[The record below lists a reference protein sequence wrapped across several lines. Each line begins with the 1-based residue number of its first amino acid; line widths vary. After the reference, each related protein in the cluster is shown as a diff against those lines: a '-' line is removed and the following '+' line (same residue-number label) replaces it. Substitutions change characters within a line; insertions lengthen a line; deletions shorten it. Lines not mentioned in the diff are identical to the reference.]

1 MRLSP
6 APDRCSS
13 TSAQTREAAAD
24 FLIPL
29 GMPFEKN
36 RPERVTETR
45 FALATDGSSGRP
57 SSLGLRVEMQLKRL
71 LLGRRLATH
80 EQAEQRIGVVAGIP
94 AIGLDGLASSS
105 YGPEAALT
113 ILIPLGAAGPAYIG
127 PVALVILALLAILY
141 VSYRQTIAAYPSGGG
156 SYTVAKQNLGTNLGL
171 LAASALLLDYVLN
184 VAVAISAGVAALT
197 SAFPALH
204 KYTLPLCLIVLALV
218 TLTNLR
224 GTAEAGFAFS
234 FPTYLFV
241 GTFAFVIAVGLFK
254 AFRGGGHPEPV
265 VPPPPLPA
273 AVAGLSVWVLM
284 RSFASGCTAMTGVEA
299 VSNGVTAFREPAV
312 KNAQRTLTGI
322 VTILAALLA
331 GIAYLSRAY
340 GIGAMHQTQSH
351 YQSVL
356 SQLVGA
362 VMGRGV
368 VYYVA
373 MGSLLA
379 VLALSANTS
388 FVGFPRLCRLI
399 AADNFLP
406 HAFAIVGRRLVYSVG
421 IVFLT
426 CTAGALLIAFGG
438 ITDRLI
444 PLFAVGAFAAFTLS
458 QAGMVVHW
466 RRELKRAGGDAS
478 QRSRNRIRLG
488 VNALGALATGVALV
502 IILLAKF
509 REGAWIT
516 LIGVPVLLTVFKM
529 VKRHYL
535 RAARQIRTHEPLE
548 LDLPGPPVIVVPTEG
563 WNKLTEKSLD
573 LAVRLSPDVT
583 AVHLSALNGD
593 DERTDEKLRRQWAEE
608 VVDPVRKAG
617 LTPPRLEII
626 HSPYRKFL
634 DPLLAHV
641 EKVKR
646 EFPTRQIAVIVPEVV
661 KRHWWQYLLHQYRAE
676 RLRSAL
682 LQSGDKRTVLINV
695 PWYLDD

>member
-1 MRLSP
+1 
-6 APDRCSS
+6 
-13 TSAQTREAAAD
+13 
-24 FLIPL
+24 
-29 GMPFEKN
+29 
-36 RPERVTETR
+36 
-45 FALATDGSSGRP
+45 
-57 SSLGLRVEMQLKRL
+57 MQLKRFV
-71 LLGRRLATH
+71 LGRRLATD
-80 EQAEQRIGVVAGIP
+80 EQADQKIGVAAGVP

-113 ILIPLGAAGPAYIG
+113 VLIPLGAAGLVYIG
-127 PVALVILALLAILY
+127 PVVLVILALLAILY
-141 VSYRQTIAAYPSGGG
+141 VSYRQTIAAYPTGGG
-156 SYTVAKQNLGTNLGL
+156 SYTVAKENLGTNLGL

-184 VAVAISAGVAALT
+184 VAVAISAGVAALV

-204 KYTLPLCLIVLALV
+204 KYTLPLCFAVLALV
-218 TLTNLR
+218 TLANLR

-234 FPTYLFV
+234 FPTYVFV
-241 GTFAFVIAVGLFK
+241 GTFALVIAVGLFK
-254 AFRGGGHPEPV
+254 ALRAGGHPVPA
-265 VPPPPLPA
+265 VPPAPLPA
-273 AVAGLSVWVLM
+273 AAAAGISAWLLM

-312 KNAQRTLTGI
+312 KNAQRTLTAI
-322 VTILAALLA
+322 VLILAALLA

-340 GIGAMHQTQSH
+340 RIGATHQTDAH

-362 VMGRGV
+362 VVGRGV
-368 VYYVA
+368 IYYVA

-399 AADNFLP
+399 AADHFLP
-406 HAFAIVGRRLVYSVG
+406 HAFTIVGRRLVYSVG

-426 CTAGALLIAFGG
+426 CAAGALLAAFGG

-444 PLFAVGAFAAFTLS
+444 PLFAVGAFGAFTLS

-466 RRELKRAGGDAS
+466 RRELRRGDAPT
-478 QRSRNRIRLG
+478 QRTRNRVRLA
-488 VNALGALATGVALV
+488 VNALGATATGVALLV
-502 IILLAKF
+502 ILLAKF

-516 LIGVPVLLTVFKM
+516 LVGVPVLLTVFKM

-535 RAARQIRTHEPLE
+535 RTARQIRTHAPLE
-548 LDLPGPPVIVVPTEG
+548 LDMPGPPVIVVPTEG
-563 WNKLTEKSLD
+563 WNRLTEKSLD
-573 LAVRLSPDVT
+573 LAVRLSPDVR

-593 DERTDEKLRRQWAEE
+593 DDRADETLRRQWAEE
-608 VVDPVRKAG
+608 VVEPVRKAG
-617 LTPPRLEII
+617 LTPPRLEIV

-634 DPLLAHV
+634 RPLLEHV
-641 EKVKR
+641 ERVKQ
-646 EFPTRQIAVIVPEVV
+646 EFPNRQVAVIVPEVV

-682 LQSGDKRTVLINV
+682 LRSGDKRTVLINV
-695 PWYLDD
+695 PWYLDG

>member
-1 MRLSP
+1 MRL
-6 APDRCSS
+6 
-13 TSAQTREAAAD
+13 
-24 FLIPL
+24 
-29 GMPFEKN
+29 M
-36 RPERVTETR
+36 
-45 FALATDGSSGRP
+45 
-57 SSLGLRVEMQLKRL
+57 RL
-71 LLGRRLATH
+71 VLGRRLATA
-80 EQAEQRIGVVAGIP
+80 EQADQKIGVASGVP

-113 ILIPLGAAGPAYIG
+113 ILIPLGAAGLVYIG
-127 PVALVILALLAILY
+127 PVVLVILALLGILY
-141 VSYRQTIAAYPSGGG
+141 VSYRQTIAAYPTGGG
-156 SYTVAKQNLGTNLGL
+156 SYTVAKENLGTNFGL

-204 KYTLPLCLIVLALV
+204 KYTLPLCILVLVLV
-218 TLTNLR
+218 TLANLR

-241 GTFAFVIAVGLFK
+241 GTFALVIALGLFK
-254 AFRGGGHPEPV
+254 AIRAGGHPQPV
-265 VPPPPLPA
+265 VAPPPLPPA
-273 AVAGLSVWVLM
+273 TVAGISFWLLM

-312 KNAQRTLTGI
+312 KNAQRTLTWI
-322 VTILAALLA
+322 VVILASLLA
-331 GIAYLSRAY
+331 GIVYLSRAY
-340 GIGAMHQTQSH
+340 GIGAMHQTQPH

-356 SQLVGA
+356 SQLVA
-362 VMGRGV
+362 AISGRGAI
-368 VYYVA
+368 YFVA

-388 FVGFPRLCRLI
+388 FVGFPRLCRLL
-399 AADNFLP
+399 AADHYLP
-406 HAFAIVGRRLVYSVG
+406 RAFTIVGRRLVYSVG

-426 CTAGALLIAFGG
+426 CTAAALLVAFGG

-444 PLFAVGAFAAFTLS
+444 PLFAVGAFGAFTLS

-466 RRELKRAGGDAS
+466 RRELKRTERATGAGDAAGTADPAEAAE
-478 QRSRNRIRLG
+478 RRRNRIRLG
-488 VNALGALATGVALV
+488 VNALGAVATGVALIV
-502 IILLAKF
+502 ILLAKF
-509 REGAWIT
+509 TEGAWIT
-516 LIGVPVLLTVFKM
+516 LIGVPVLLTLFKLT
-529 VKRHYL
+529 KRHYL
-535 RAARQIRTHEPLE
+535 RTARQIRTHAPLE

-573 LAVRLSPDVT
+573 LAVRLSPDVR
-583 AVHLSALNGD
+583 AVHLTHLNGD
-593 DERTDEKLRRQWAEE
+593 DDQVDEALRRRWAEE
-608 VVDPVRKAG
+608 VEAPARKAG

-626 HSPYRKFL
+626 HSPYRRFI
-634 DPLLAHV
+634 DPLLGHV
-641 EKVKR
+641 EKVKQ
-646 EFPTRQIAVIVPEVV
+646 EFPRRQIAVVVPEVV

-682 LQSGDKRTVLINV
+682 LRSGDRRTVLINV